1 MKNARLPRGAELS
14 RILALCGMVGGSL
27 AWGMVELF
35 ALQRSRFQAWRGRDH
50 VALAS
55 PGMPQARSA
64 RRRGRF
70 FD

>member
-1 MKNARLPRGAELS
+1 M
-14 RILALCGMVGGSL
+14 CGMVGGSL

-35 ALQRSRFQAWRGRDH
+35 ALQRSRYQAWRGRGH
-50 VALAS
+50 AALAS